1 MPLDAQAGL
10 WRWASR
16 TQATDGS
23 TRRVYEKGDVVEYT
37 RSKDGKTY
45 TAMVAQVLPLSPEM
59 LGLPAG
65 YVVKIDDTGEY
76 VDTVA
81 KRLRPAGA

>member
-1 MPLDAQAGL
+1 MQDTGAQY
-10 WRWASR
+10 

-45 TAMVAQVLPLSPEM
+45 TATVTQVLPLSPEM

-65 YVVKIDDTGEY
+65 YVVQIDDTGEY

-81 KRLRPAGA
+81 KRLRPAGG

>member
-1 MPLDAQAGL
+1 
-10 WRWASR
+10 
-16 TQATDGS
+16 
-23 TRRVYEKGDVVEYT
+23 
-37 RSKDGKTY
+37 
-45 TAMVAQVLPLSPEM
+45 M

-81 KRLRPAGA
+81 KRLRPAGG